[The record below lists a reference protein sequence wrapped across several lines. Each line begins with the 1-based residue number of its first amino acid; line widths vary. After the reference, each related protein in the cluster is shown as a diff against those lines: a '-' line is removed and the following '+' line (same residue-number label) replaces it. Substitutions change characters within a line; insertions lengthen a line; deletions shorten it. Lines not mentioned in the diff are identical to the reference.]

1 MKTWFIS
8 LKRTPINL
16 VAFVVLSFWP
26 CNSVLEMKTEDGE
39 TLSPP
44 SPGYTDITVR
54 EAVEWTMN
62 NDSGFT
68 YIDVRS
74 AEEHENLATPR

>member
-1 MKTWFIS
+1 MNTENGKM
-8 LKRTPINL
+8 
-16 VAFVVLSFWP
+16 LS
-26 CNSVLEMKTEDGE
+26 S
-39 TLSPP
+39 P

-74 AEEHENLATPR
+74 AEEHENLTIPR